1 MNTPAHSHR
10 QYARLAR
17 KNSASPQKQQGL
29 VLFIA
34 LIVLVA
40 MTLAGIALLRQAGAG
55 LGIIGNLAFKENAT
69 TAADLGIEAARAWLS
84 APTNINQ
91 LVTDS
96 ASSGYYSSWDPTFN
110 PLTFN
115 WTDATSAAAINDGAG
130 NDVRYVIHRL
140 CGVANAVLTAANQTC
155 VTVSVEGK
163 DSTKVVGKAGIA
175 DALQPY
181 YRLTARAAGP
191 RNTISYVQ
199 VLMY

>member
-1 MNTPAHSHR
+1 MNTSSKKYGNAINK
-10 QYARLAR
+10 RLR
-17 KNSASPQKQQGL
+17 NPNKQQGL

-34 LIVLVA
+34 LVVLVA

-69 TAADLGIEAARAWLS
+69 TAADLGVEAARAWLKE
-84 APTNINQ
+84 PTNLN
-91 LVTDS
+91 LLTNDN

-115 WTDATSAAAINDGAG
+115 WTNSTSAAALNDGAG

-140 CGVANAVLTAANQTC
+140 CSTANAPILATVTQKC
-155 VTVSVEGK
+155 VTADVEG
-163 DSTKVVGKAGIA
+163 SGGTKVGGKLSFTQN
-175 DALQPY
+175 LQPY

-191 RNTISYVQ
+191 RNTLSYVQ

>member
-1 MNTPAHSHR
+1 MNTSFNKYRNAINKRSSNP
-10 QYARLAR
+10 
-17 KNSASPQKQQGL
+17 KKQQGL

-34 LIVLVA
+34 LVVLVA

-69 TAADLGIEAARAWLS
+69 TAADLGIEAARAWLTE
-84 APTNINQ
+84 PTNLNLLIN
-91 LVTDS
+91 DN
-96 ASSGYYSSWDPTFN
+96 ASSGYYSNWDPTFN

-115 WTDATSAAAINDGAG
+115 WTNSTSAAAINDGAG

-140 CGVANAVLTAANQTC
+140 CSNANAPLLAINQKC
-155 VTVSVEGK
+155 VTVNVEGS
-163 DSTKVVGKAGIA
+163 DGTKVGGKASFT
-175 DALQPY
+175 DNLQPY

-191 RNTISYVQ
+191 RNTLSYVQ